1 MKKKNAILILAAL
14 LLALTAAGCVRLPLA
29 AVPVAAAE
37 EIAENIESAGINRK
51 RGGRKPKY
59 SAEIDNLILEM
70 KAAGKSIRDI
80 AKATGC
86 SIGYVHSQKTG

>member
-1 MKKKNAILILAAL
+1 MRTRELKRLKDL
-14 LLALTAAGCVRLPLA
+14 LHRYAEETGST
-29 AVPVAAAE
+29 AAE